1 MQSKEAFIKQQG
13 MQLFGNRGSLMYYWQ
28 EIASNFYPER
38 ADFTVDRT
46 LGEDFASDLATGF
59 PLMVRRDLGNAF
71 SGMLRPTSKKWFHIQ
86 VENWDTVG
94 TEAKRWLEKAEDRMR
109 KAMYHKDTQFVIA
122 MKQGDHDFAAFGQ
135 DVIQLSLNS
144 TANGLLYRCWHLRDV
159 AWVADTDNKIA
170 TVFRKWEPT
179 AAELV
184 KLFPKSCHEEV
195 HTKIKNGHSNE
206 KIKVWHAIMPVE
218 VSGPFAEDIKTPFVG
233 VYFDTENN
241 HIMEEVGSKRQEYII
256 PRWQTVSGSQYAY
269 SPATVVALSDARTL
283 QEMTITLLEAGEKS
297 TNPPLLGVKGALR
310 SDVNL
315 MAGGLT
321 WVDSEYDERLGEVL
335 RPLTVDKSGLPT
347 GFMMA
352 DTLQDQLVKAFF
364 LDKLSLPPQDVEM
377 TAFETGKRVEEY
389 IRNAL
394 PLFEPMESESNT
406 PICENTFEM
415 LLENGVFGSPYE
427 VPDELKDRDVEFV
440 FESPLHDALERQKGQ
455 RLLEAASLIANISAI
470 DPNVR
475 HTIDAAVGVRDTLH
489 GSGVPAKW
497 IRSAGEVAEIA
508 KNEAKQ
514 QEQAQMMEQMKVGS
528 EVAKNIGSV
537 QPPGGIAPPE
547 GP

>member
-13 MQLFGNRGSLMYYWQ
+13 DQLFGSRGSLMYYWQ
-28 EIASNFYPER
+28 ETAANFYPER
-38 ADFTVDRT
+38 ADFTVNRT
-46 LGEDFASDLATGF
+46 LGEDFASDLATGY
-59 PLMVRRDLGNAF
+59 PCMVRRDLGNAF
-71 SGMLRPTSKKWFHIQ
+71 SGMLRPTNKKWFHIQ
-86 VENWDTVG
+86 VEEWDSVS
-94 TEAKRWLEKAEDRMR
+94 TEARRWLEKAEDRMR

-135 DVIQLSLNS
+135 TVIQLSLNS
-144 TANGLLYRCWHLRDV
+144 SASGLLYRCWHLRDV
-159 AWVADTDNKIA
+159 AWTTDTNNAIA

-179 AAELV
+179 VAELV
-184 KLFPKSCHEEV
+184 RLFPKSCHDEV
-195 HTKIKNGHSNE
+195 HTKIKNGHAND
-206 KIKVWHAIMPVE
+206 KIKVWHAIMPVD
-218 VSGPFAEDIKTPFVG
+218 VSGPFSKDIKTPFVS

-241 HIMEEVGSKRQEYII
+241 HIMEEVGSKRQEYMI

-269 SPATVVALSDARTL
+269 SPATVVALADARTL
-283 QEMTITLLEAGEKS
+283 QEMTITLLEAGEKA

-352 DTLQDQLVKAFF
+352 DALQDQLVKAFF

-394 PLFEPMESESNT
+394 PLFEPMETESNT
-406 PICENTFEM
+406 PVCENTFEM

-427 VPDELKDRDVEFV
+427 VPEELTERNIEFV

-455 RLLEAASLIANISAI
+455 RLLESASLIANLSGI
-470 DPNVR
+470 DPSVR
-475 HTIDAAVGVRDTLH
+475 HTLDASTGVRDTLH

-497 IRSAGEVAEIA
+497 IRSPGEAAELA
-508 KNEAKQ
+508 AAEAKQ
-514 QEQAQMMEQMKVGS
+514 AQDAAMLEQMKTGS
-528 EVAKNIGSV
+528 EAAKNIGSI
-537 QPPGGIAPPE
+537 PAPGGIAPE
-547 GP
+547 Q